1 MEEHSFTGSLRPS
14 PSLNTNHW
22 FCGLM
27 EVSSYMFGSV
37 LPHSIPLFTNNWRV
51 SDITNSIIFGLKSGR
66 ETRDTINKQATKT
79 QICIVQGIT

>member
-1 MEEHSFTGSLRPS
+1 
-14 PSLNTNHW
+14 
-22 FCGLM
+22 
-27 EVSSYMFGSV
+27 MFGSV